1 MGPPPFLYGSI
12 LPRRLDETGD
22 ARVNHGLVRAHCRRC
37 RIETKPKEKIML
49 WAISCVDK
57 PNTAAIREKHLAA
70 HREHL
75 TSSKGILVLA
85 GATQNDAGTEAIG
98 SLFIVNVNSREEAK
112 KFSDGDAFTQNG
124 VFASITITRMRK
136 GQWNPEACEGA

>member
-1 MGPPPFLYGSI
+1 
-12 LPRRLDETGD
+12 
-22 ARVNHGLVRAHCRRC
+22 
-37 RIETKPKEKIML
+37 ML

-57 PNTAAIREKHLAA
+57 PNTAAIREKHLQA
-70 HREHL
+70 HRAHL
-75 TSSKGILVLA
+75 QASKGILVLA
-85 GATQNDAGTEAIG
+85 GATQNDEGTAAIG
-98 SLFIVNVNSREEAK
+98 SLFIVNVGSRAEAK